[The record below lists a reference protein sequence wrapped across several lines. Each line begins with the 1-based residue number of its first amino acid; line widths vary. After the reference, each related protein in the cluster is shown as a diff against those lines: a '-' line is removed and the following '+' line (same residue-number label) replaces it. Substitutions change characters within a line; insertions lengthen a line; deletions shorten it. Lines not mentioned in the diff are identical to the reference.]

1 MTICSAIRSIALT
14 LMLSLLAMSTQA
26 AEVPGKWI
34 RYGKTTVNANQQP
47 TITLLNPIADAA
59 EAKVAT
65 MIKDANGPIPLTIA
79 VQFSQ
84 PAVSFYTVNAR
95 VAEGG
100 GGPAATG
107 RVTAGEK
114 AVLEKSQKSRPT
126 KLFKISVLT

>member
-95 VAEGG
+95 VAD
-100 GGPAATG
+100 PQQAFAASRKATEMYK
-107 RVTAGEK
+107 AIQQFLKSGETY
-114 AVLEKSQKSRPT
+114 LDLGE
-126 KLFKISVLT
+126 